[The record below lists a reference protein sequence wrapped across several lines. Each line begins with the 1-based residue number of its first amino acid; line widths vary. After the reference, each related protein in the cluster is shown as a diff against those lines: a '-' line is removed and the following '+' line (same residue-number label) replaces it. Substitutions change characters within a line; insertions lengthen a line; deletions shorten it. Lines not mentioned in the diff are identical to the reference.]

1 MANTDILDLTT
12 LAPAGRPVKT
22 ASGTY
27 TLKHPDALTQAE
39 EDLLA
44 ELGDRALTEQNAI
57 DAAPDVDEDGNPDER
72 KSTKATLQR
81 EREYFVVN
89 LQVVTDIPESELRGM
104 SHAHLN
110 ALMEAFGSM
119 RQPQGAEPIPL
130 EQRRQETLA
139 ANPQTAAA
147 R

>member
-12 LAPAGRPVKT
+12 LAPAGKPVKT

-39 EDLLA
+39 EDRLA
-44 ELGDRALTEQNAI
+44 ELGDLGIKQENEI
-57 DAAPDVDEDGNPDER
+57 EAAPSDDER
-72 KSTKATLQR
+72 KTTKSTLQR

-89 LQVVTDIPESELRGM
+89 LLIVSDIPESELRGM

-110 ALMEAFGSM
+110 ALMDAFGSM